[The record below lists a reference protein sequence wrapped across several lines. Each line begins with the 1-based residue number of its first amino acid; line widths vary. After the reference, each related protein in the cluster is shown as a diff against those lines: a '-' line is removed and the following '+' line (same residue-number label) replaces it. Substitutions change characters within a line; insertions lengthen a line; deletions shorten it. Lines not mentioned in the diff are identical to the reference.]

1 MPKSVGGLGF
11 RHAFDLN
18 KALISKLGWSIRMK
32 SDKPWVKLLKAKYL
46 RGKNLLTTTAKP
58 NASPIWKG
66 IINFIPHRSIFGMTH
81 GSPPFKASSLL
92 PLQFLLLSI

>member
-1 MPKSVGGLGF
+1 
-11 RHAFDLN
+11 
-18 KALISKLGWSIRMK
+18 MK

-46 RGKNLLTTTAKP
+46 RGQNLLTATTKP